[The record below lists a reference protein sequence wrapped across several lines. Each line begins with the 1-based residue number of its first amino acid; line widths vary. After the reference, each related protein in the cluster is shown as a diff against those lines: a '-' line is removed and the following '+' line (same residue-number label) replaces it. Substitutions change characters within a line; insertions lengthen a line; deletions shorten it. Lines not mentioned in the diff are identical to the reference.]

1 MSILRVTRH
10 HVLVGQPLACRSG
23 AVVSLHRSTIAF
35 REPRPTARTR
45 STGPRHRNVRLRAQA
60 WPVYRCLS
68 IVRATQH
75 HPLVGQPLVCRS
87 GAVVS
92 LHRSTIIITFCEHS
106 AHTARVRGAAHRNVR
121 LRAQARPV
129 YRYLSIVRA
138 TQHHPLVGQP
148 LVCRSGAVVSLHC
161 STIARCRERAAY
173 KILFGRWRV
182 TSCVGEHCYHQVV
195 SGKLWDAQTPA
206 SRPRDGA
213 QGLRCVLKL
222 DVYRVTR
229 EPRFNR

>member
-1 MSILRVTRH
+1 MRANTSRRRRAGARDTHGGRSTPGSKEEKVFETRQKCLQKLAVLIVFLGTQTARKKSYKCQSRRPRHRNVRLRAQTRPVYRCLSILRVTRH

-92 LHRSTIIITFCEHS
+92 LHHSTIIITFFASTVHTPHVS
-106 AHTARVRGAAHRNVR
+106 AGLPIEMCACALKRG
-121 LRAQARPV
+121 
-129 YRYLSIVRA
+129 
-138 TQHHPLVGQP
+138 
-148 LVCRSGAVVSLHC
+148 
-161 STIARCRERAAY
+161 RCTD
-173 KILFGRWRV
+173 I
-182 TSCVGEHCYHQVV
+182 
-195 SGKLWDAQTPA
+195 
-206 SRPRDGA
+206 
-213 QGLRCVLKL
+213 
-222 DVYRVTR
+222 
-229 EPRFNR
+229 